1 MFFFNILLIFFSF
14 LSHCQEKRFLIV
26 DSVDQKE
33 DISLVWYQIRTA
45 SNQMSDKQR
54 ITNNIH
60 DYKKNKQ
67 KLGFINIESI
77 TNFIEY
83 GLEDKP
89 PKRYLTTLIQR
100 IQECHPYNN
109 YSKVIYNLTHGDTL
123 IEFILEKLE
132 KIVDNKVILAK
143 DFDENIEF
151 YTDNSIKKVRLKK
164 NDHATIDTQNS
175 LKKEAKES
183 TPPKT
188 NTLFKIK
195 DKDSIKFNIVSY
207 GYFFNDVNNSFTQ
220 ANIGKNIKNIKKTIE
235 NKEPIFFTNFNAIKN
250 YIYFT
255 IGYDNFN
262 HLETRKKLF
271 DICNTLSQTPP
282 YNTKIYQ
289 FKPDDREII
298 DLLDILEKIHNGNLK
313 ANELESY
320 CKEITDSAKSSSI
333 TQDNAIK
340 IPQEKKDPALSNPQ
354 QSVDLRQNSNNSHMP
369 INNDHQKNNSKNPT
383 RDNTNNLSN
392 STNPQEIEI
401 QSSRKVIA
409 NNTTSDTKNENL
421 SSNNKNPSLKKSSII
436 KYLFGLTL
444 CAASLVCL
452 YTFFNPHIL
461 QKIYQSS

>member
-14 LSHCQEKRFLIV
+14 LSHCQEKGFCIV
-26 DSVDQKE
+26 DVIDPTRQ
-33 DISLVWYQIRTA
+33 DISYVYYNTKDDINQI
-45 SNQMSDKQR
+45 SFNQQR
-54 ITNNIH
+54 IKKNID
-60 DYKKNKQ
+60 DYKKNRQ
-67 KLGFINIESI
+67 KLGFMNIESI
-77 TNFIEY
+77 TNFIEF
-83 GLEDKP
+83 GLEEKA
-89 PKRYLTTLIQR
+89 PKIYLQTIIKR
-100 IQECHPYNN
+100 IEECHPYNN
-109 YSKVIYNLTHGDTL
+109 YVTSICNLTPGDPL

-175 LKKEAKES
+175 LKKEEKES

-207 GYFFNDVNNSFTQ
+207 GYFFNDVDNYFTQ
-220 ANIGKNIKNIKKTIE
+220 ANIEKNIKNIKKTIE

-255 IGYDNFN
+255 IKYDNSN

-271 DICNTLSQTPP
+271 DICDTLSKTPP
-282 YNTKIYQ
+282 YNTKNYQ

-320 CKEITDSAKSSSI
+320 FKKITDSAESSSN

-340 IPQEKKDPALSNPQ
+340 ITQERKDLALNNSQ
-354 QSVDLRQNSNNSHMP
+354 QSVDLFANPNNSDMP
-369 INNDHQKNNSKNPT
+369 INDDNQSNNQINCYNSINNLKNS
-383 RDNTNNLSN
+383 DNT
-392 STNPQEIEI
+392 QKIKI
-401 QSSRKVIA
+401 QSSPQVTA
-409 NNTTSDTKNENL
+409 NNTTSNTKNENL
-421 SSNNKNPSLKKSSII
+421 PSNNKKKSSII

-461 QKIYQSS
+461 KRIYQSS